1 MSQPDRD
8 PDCAVCQLNAGEKPI
23 PGGVIFTNDMWL
35 LRHNPPPYGLAGWMM
50 LHTQRHV
57 GGPADFTDAEAAIFG
72 PALRHFRIDRPHD
85 ARAGEPQDKK
95 QERHPDRRAK
105 HVRQLPQ
112 RPQPDQPV
120 YRQPEQ
126 SQKAAIGVLFAGKQP
141 RQQAFGEEDEAGKG
155 NRKLTDQ
162 GERME
167 RVPATLRGGQR
178 SGHPHRSCLSPHQ

>member
-72 PALRHFRIDRPHD
+72 PALRHFHHVLREVTGALRIYM
-85 ARAGEPQDKK
+85 AG
-95 QERHPDRRAK
+95 
-105 HVRQLPQ
+105 
-112 RPQPDQPV
+112 
-120 YRQPEQ
+120 
-126 SQKAAIGVLFAGKQP
+126 
-141 RQQAFGEEDEAGKG
+141 FGE
-155 NRKLTDQ
+155 
-162 GERME
+162 
-167 RVPATLRGGQR
+167 
-178 SGHPHRSCLSPHQ
+178 SSPHVHLHMIPRYATMPNDLVAWGVADLLRLTASGEITIDPTDVGRITTAYRDALAANPPPG